1 MIDTCSKTG
10 RRSFMPGQKFD
21 VPQNECTNKMKT
33 GKSIPC
39 NL

>member
-21 VPQNECTNKMKT
+21 VPKMNVQIK
-33 GKSIPC
+33 
-39 NL
+39 